1 MCVTVHNQTLFDS
14 NTLSC
19 LSVWRWNYICRDGH
33 KWVTWLQTPVHIC
46 SLYSVYLKGFLP
58 QKHICHRAVSATV
71 CTASLDQVL
80 DPNYS
85 NVWTSLDRTLWVWKK
100 IRCLTLWGGC
110 LVSCIARA
118 DLAET
123 KARGDLSR
131 GVSVPLPTTH
141 KPHQPHQPRTSN
153 SLACYTQAFNRR
165 ARGKEGKEGGYIN
178 SNGKNL
184 D

>member
-19 LSVWRWNYICRDGH
+19 LSVWRWWPDWYHANWRAANVWFMRQNYICRDGH

-71 CTASLDQVL
+71 CTACLNQVL
-80 DPNYS
+80 DPTGVPSNYS

-100 IRCLTLWGGC
+100 IHCLTLWGGC

-123 KARGDLSR
+123 KAWGDLSR
-131 GVSVPLPTTH
+131 GVSVPTPTTPTPH
-141 KPHQPHQPRTSN
+141 KQ
-153 SLACYTQAFNRR
+153 
-165 ARGKEGKEGGYIN
+165 
-178 SNGKNL
+178 
-184 D
+184 